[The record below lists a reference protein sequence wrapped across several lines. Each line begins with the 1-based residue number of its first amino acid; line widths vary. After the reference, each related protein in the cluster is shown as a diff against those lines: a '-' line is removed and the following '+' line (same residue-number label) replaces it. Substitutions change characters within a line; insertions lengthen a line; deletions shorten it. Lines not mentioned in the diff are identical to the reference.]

1 MRRLTAKA
9 RSEAII
15 QGVEIDGAVIVEDF
29 VEAGLLGRLRSELL
43 PHVEARG
50 LGSWTHPKD
59 ATAGGS
65 FAGKLTKRIGGLVSK
80 SQAFHELIVDRRLLD
95 LADHFLL
102 PTCAA
107 YRLHGTQLMAVGPGE
122 RDQVLHRDETDWPHF
137 PGPKPHLTV
146 SAMIALTDFTL
157 ANGATRVVPG
167 SQLRSDLGEVGAG
180 EVVPA
185 VMPAGSALIYDG
197 KVLHG
202 AGANRTKGEWRVGL
216 WFAYALGW
224 LRQYENQV
232 LMCPPAI
239 AATLP
244 SPVARL
250 LGYALHDPGLVEGGV
265 LGGVDT
271 GRPGERDPLLLL
283 GYSPP

>member
-1 MRRLTAKA
+1 MKRRGAGAAAADVIQDVA
-9 RSEAII
+9 R
-15 QGVEIDGAVIVEDF
+15 DGAVIVDGF
-29 VEAGLLGRLRSELL
+29 VEAGLLARLQAELL
-43 PHVEARG
+43 PHVDARG
-50 LGSWTHPKD
+50 IGSWTHPKD
-59 ATAGGS
+59 ATTGGS
-65 FAGKLTKRIGGLVSK
+65 FAGKLTKRVGGLVAK
-80 SQAFHELIVDRRLLD
+80 SPAFRELIVDPRLLD

-102 PTCAA
+102 PTCAT

-122 RDQVLHRDETDWPHF
+122 GDQVLHRDETDWPHF
-137 PGPKPHLTV
+137 PSPKPHLTV

-167 SQLRSDLGEVGAG
+167 SQLLSDLRDFHAG

-185 VMPAGSALIYDG
+185 VMPAGSALVYDG

-239 AATLP
+239 AAAMPT
-244 SPVARL
+244 PVARL
-250 LGYALHDPGLVEGGV
+250 LGYALHDPRPVEGGV

-283 GYSPP
+283 GHSPP